1 MIILD
6 LHFCKFLKPHV
17 NFSGFLCYLTPELS
31 KKSDYCPS
39 MSKTGQCLK
48 TLNGGNL
55 GTVQEFWDSSGFL
68 GQDSVE
74 NLLKFK
80 RNFLN
85 KN

>member
-1 MIILD
+1 
-6 LHFCKFLKPHV
+6 
-17 NFSGFLCYLTPELS
+17 
-31 KKSDYCPS
+31 

-80 RNFLN
+80 RNFAIEQTLSEFDFFEPIGLCF
-85 KN
+85 KYILIFLVGIC

>member
-1 MIILD
+1 
-6 LHFCKFLKPHV
+6 
-17 NFSGFLCYLTPELS
+17 
-31 KKSDYCPS
+31 

-85 KN
+85 KKLTKVKKINKI

>member
-1 MIILD
+1 
-6 LHFCKFLKPHV
+6 
-17 NFSGFLCYLTPELS
+17 
-31 KKSDYCPS
+31 

-85 KN
+85 KIKQNLMKFNKI

>member
-1 MIILD
+1 
-6 LHFCKFLKPHV
+6 
-17 NFSGFLCYLTPELS
+17 
-31 KKSDYCPS
+31 

-55 GTVQEFWDSSGFL
+55 DTVQELWDSSGFL

-80 RNFLN
+80 KSFLN